1 MRSPLLPVG
10 SGSLSPFL
18 GVCATSQRSL
28 FLIKAALL
36 MPGGLWDIGACLWFF
51 PPCCILGMFANILSH
66 VRNVGKI
73 LFSYEGVME
82 PSAQL
87 GVSLQRLLEQLGQH
101 EPSQFKSLLRPL
113 SPQGELQHM
122 PATGVK
128 EADGKQLAEILSNR
142 CPSHWVEM
150 VTIQVFDKMNRTDL
164 SERAKD
170 ELGGPTQVR
179 GEDVTNPE
187 EAKEVLK
194 GEKPGKQD
202 KYGSILQ
209 EKVQQIWKENFWP
222 AASENIHTVTQK
234 YKTLIPSCNPKML
247 AGPFR
252 HVVVLHG
259 LVGVGKTTLAKKCLR
274 DWTQDNLARPRPT
287 AFSRLQDAQ
296 PQGNALPRGAAG
308 PQRPG
313 LAARPSAG
321 PRPGPGTPVGL
332 RLFQG
337 AARALG
343 AGGAGARPAW
353 RQEDAETSAC
363 PPGELAEGKS
373 PPHG

>member
-1 MRSPLLPVG
+1 
-10 SGSLSPFL
+10 
-18 GVCATSQRSL
+18 
-28 FLIKAALL
+28 
-36 MPGGLWDIGACLWFF
+36 
-51 PPCCILGMFANILSH
+51 
-66 VRNVGKI
+66 
-73 LFSYEGVME
+73 ME

-194 GEKPGKQD
+194 GEKPG
-202 KYGSILQ
+202 
-209 EKVQQIWKENFWP
+209 
-222 AASENIHTVTQK
+222 
-234 YKTLIPSCNPKML
+234 
-247 AGPFR
+247 
-252 HVVVLHG
+252 
-259 LVGVGKTTLAKKCLR
+259 
-274 DWTQDNLARPRPT
+274 
-287 AFSRLQDAQ
+287 
-296 PQGNALPRGAAG
+296 
-308 PQRPG
+308 
-313 LAARPSAG
+313 
-321 PRPGPGTPVGL
+321 
-332 RLFQG
+332 
-337 AARALG
+337 
-343 AGGAGARPAW
+343 
-353 RQEDAETSAC
+353 
-363 PPGELAEGKS
+363 
-373 PPHG
+373 